1 MEKQNAL
8 LSKNDEYCCLNKTNN
23 PNQTNNILKLSNSN
37 PLDSTSYTDMLNEIF
52 NLNSRNTLHNM
63 NSSSFIKLTDNQST
77 TCESCSTNKSCDIH
91 FSQANKNKNNQNM
104 NQNKKDNDL
113 DHHNDDD
120 VTCLLKKVSKKLIG
134 LSREFESNENYD
146 YCDLNL

>member
-8 LSKNDEYCCLNKTNN
+8 LLKNDEYCCLNKTNN
-23 PNQTNNILKLSNSN
+23 PNQTTNNILKLSNSN
-37 PLDSTSYTDMLNEIF
+37 ALDSTSYTDMLNEIF

-91 FSQANKNKNNQNM
+91 FSQLNKKNNQNM

-113 DHHNDDD
+113 DHHDDDD

>member
-8 LSKNDEYCCLNKTNN
+8 LFKNDEYCCLNKTNN
-23 PNQTNNILKLSNSN
+23 PNQTNILKLSNN
-37 PLDSTSYTDMLNEIF
+37 TNALDSTSYTDMLNEIF

-63 NSSSFIKLTDNQST
+63 NSSSFIKLTDNQSA

-91 FSQANKNKNNQNM
+91 FSQSNKKNNQNNI
-104 NQNKKDNDL
+104 NQNNRDDDND
-113 DHHNDDD
+113 DDD